1 MKRFLLVL
9 VLVAMAL
16 AMTACGTETTGNR
29 AVWGKDVQT
38 FTYAYI
44 RLGEKDIVEG
54 YITQWRDYDDSD
66 VVQIMIDGKY
76 YLTHYS
82 CVVMIADP
90 HHGSLGYADGDVLN

>member
-16 AMTACGTETTGNR
+16 AMTACSTATTGNR

-90 HHGSLGYADGDVLN
+90 SHGNLGYGDGDVLN

>member
-1 MKRFLLVL
+1 MKKALFLTLIIMV
-9 VLVAMAL
+9 MAFIV
-16 AMTACGTETTGNR
+16 TACAVQTGNR
-29 AVWGKDVQT
+29 IVYGKDVQT

-44 RLGEKDIVEG
+44 RLGDRDIVEG

-66 VVQIMIDGKY
+66 AVQIMIDGKY

-90 HHGSLGYADGDVLN
+90 KHGSLGYGDGDVLN

>member
-1 MKRFLLVL
+1 MKKFLIALVLLVI
-9 VLVAMAL
+9 VFTT
-16 AMTACGTETTGNR
+16 TACGTVTSGNR

-44 RLGEKDIVEG
+44 RLGDKDIVEG
-54 YITQWRDYDDSD
+54 YITQWRDYEDSD
-66 VVQIMIDGKY
+66 AVQIMIDGKY

-90 HHGSLGYADGDVLN
+90 HHGTLGYADGDVMN